1 MAAKNGDTVFV
12 HYTGTLQDGRE
23 FDSSRGGEPLEFV
36 LGQGMLIPGF
46 EGAVQGKNVGDK
58 VSVNISPD
66 DAYGERTDE
75 LVLSIPRT
83 EVPAHITPDVGQRLL
98 LTLDAG
104 EMEVM
109 VSRVTDE
116 EVELDG
122 NHPLAG
128 ETLHFDIEIME
139 VREG

>member
-1 MAAKNGDTVFV
+1 MAAKNGDTLFV

-23 FDSSRGGEPLEFV
+23 FDSSLGGEPLEFI

-46 EGAVQGKNVGDK
+46 ENAVMGKNVGDK
-58 VSVNISPD
+58 VSVDISPE

-75 LVLSIPRT
+75 LVLSVPRS

-98 LTLDAG
+98 LTLDEG
-104 EMEVM
+104 ELEVM
-109 VSRVTDE
+109 VSSVTDE
-116 EVELDG
+116 DVELDG

-128 ETLHFDIEIME
+128 EKLHFDIEIIE

>member
-1 MAAKNGDTVFV
+1 MAAKNGDTLFV
-12 HYTGTLQDGRE
+12 HYTGILQDGRE

-46 EGAVQGKNVGDK
+46 ENAVVGKNAGDK
-58 VSVNISPD
+58 VSVDISPE

-75 LVLSIPRT
+75 LVLTVPRSEIPS
-83 EVPAHITPDVGQRLL
+83 HIAPDVGQRLL

-104 EMEVM
+104 ELEVV
-109 VSRVTDE
+109 VSSVTDT

-128 ETLHFDIEIME
+128 EKLHFDIEIME